1 MGYTARMSDEEG
13 VEDGEKHAAALVS
26 QLEQL
31 LEARGD
37 VGAIVVESQFVQT
50 TDPELR
56 KRLSVALHEC
66 AVRLVNGHRA
76 ADQQYVWAAIR
87 MMAVLGDSKDLARL
101 TKFLDRNNDRSVRQV
116 SLQAIGNVSNR
127 GPQPQIAELAE
138 LRERVATLVRLLCH
152 PEIVGITSPIAMCSV
167 VAAVALGLSP
177 TGREAFAAH
186 PLLQRQLDR
195 ELEEMTSEWPR

>member
-1 MGYTARMSDEEG
+1 MSDDEG
-13 VEDGEKHAAALVS
+13 LEDEEKHAAAIVS
-26 QLEQL
+26 QLEQM
-31 LEARGD
+31 LEAHGD
-37 VGAIVVESQFVQT
+37 VGTIVVESQFVQT
-50 TDPELR
+50 ADPELR

-66 AVRLVNGHRA
+66 AVRLVNGQREG
-76 ADQQYVWAAIR
+76 DQKYVWAAIR

-101 TKFLDRNNDRSVRQV
+101 NKFLEPKNARSVRQV
-116 SLQAIGNVSNR
+116 SLQAIANVSNR
-127 GPQPQIAELAE
+127 GPQPQIPELAE
-138 LRERVATLVRLLCH
+138 LRDQVATLVRLLCH
-152 PEIVGITSPIAMCSV
+152 PEIVAIASPIAICSV